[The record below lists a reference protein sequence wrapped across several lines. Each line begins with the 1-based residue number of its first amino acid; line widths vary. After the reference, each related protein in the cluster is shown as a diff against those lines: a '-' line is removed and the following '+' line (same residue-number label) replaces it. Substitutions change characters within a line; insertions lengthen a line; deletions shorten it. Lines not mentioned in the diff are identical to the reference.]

1 MLSWD
6 LNGRRFDLGERTHI
20 MGVLNVTP
28 DSFSDG
34 GRFLAPDDALRH
46 GLTMVQEGADF
57 LDIGGESTRPRGRS
71 YGEGARPVSVQE
83 ETDRVVPVI
92 ERLRRE
98 TDAPLSIDTTK
109 SAVAEAALGAG
120 ATIVNDVSG
129 MRVDERMPQV
139 AAAAG
144 ASVILMHTSGS
155 PQIMQSKTAYADL
168 FGEIAGYLRA
178 GADLALRAGVRQ
190 IMVDPGIGFG
200 KTVTDN
206 LRLIMEIGRFRE
218 LGYPVL
224 VGPSRKAFI
233 GEVTGLPV
241 GERLEGT
248 IAAVVAAILGGVHVV
263 RVHDVLPVARA
274 ARVADAL
281 AQAGARPDNTPLQ
294 QRI

>member
-34 GRFLAPDDALRH
+34 GRFFAPDDALRH
-46 GLTMVQEGADF
+46 GLTMVREGADF

-98 TDAPLSIDTTK
+98 TDVPLSIDTTK
-109 SAVAEAALGAG
+109 SAVAEAALRAG
-120 ATIVNDVSG
+120 AIIVNDVSG

-155 PQIMQSKTAYADL
+155 PRTMQSKTTYADL

-178 GADLALRAGVRQ
+178 GADLATRAGIRQ

-200 KTVTDN
+200 KTGTDN

-263 RVHDVLPVARA
+263 RVHDVLPIVRA

-281 AQAGARPDNTPLQ
+281 AHTVARPDNTPLQ
-294 QRI
+294 QRS

>member
-1 MLSWD
+1 MLTWD
-6 LNGRRFDLGERTHI
+6 LNGRRYDLGERTHI

-46 GLTMVQEGADF
+46 GLGMVRDGADM

-71 YGEGARPVSVQE
+71 YGEGATPVSVQE

-92 ERLRRE
+92 ERLRGE
-98 TDAPLSIDTTK
+98 TDVPLSIDTTK
-109 SAVAEAALGAG
+109 SDVAEAALKAG
-120 ATIVNDVSG
+120 ANIVNDVSG

-155 PQIMQSKTAYADL
+155 PRTMQSKTAYTDL

-178 GADLALRAGVRQ
+178 GADLAARAGIRQ

-206 LRLIMEIGRFRE
+206 LRLILEIGRFRE

-248 IAAVVAAILGGVHVV
+248 IAAVVAAVLGGAHMV

-274 ARVADAL
+274 VRVADAL
-281 AQAGARPDNTPLQ
+281 AHAANRPDNTSLQ
-294 QRI
+294 QRG